1 MGSVA
6 AAIVGAPLTMVFLV
20 LEATGNAPITAGTLV
35 GVIIAVTITRVSFGF
50 SFSTWRFHVRGKG
63 IRGAY
68 DVGWIA
74 DLTVARLMRTDPKVV
89 PISMTLR
96 DLREAFP
103 PGSAKYAF
111 TSDPEGNYAGSFDL
125 GEIYDRQ
132 YDDVADFV
140 LAADL
145 AGPKSDCLLPME
157 NVRAALMRFEETRL
171 EALPVLAAGADPRV
185 IGYMTEAYALRR
197 YTEEMERRR
206 NAELGQRDLFSIK

>member
-1 MGSVA
+1 MWAARSLKTSCMRVS
-6 AAIVGAPLTMVFLV
+6 AAISASATVVSKGRLCTADCGSLVASCETPPL
-20 LEATGNAPITAGTLV
+20 AAGT
-35 GVIIAVTITRVSFGF
+35 
-50 SFSTWRFHVRGKG
+50 
-63 IRGAY
+63 
-68 DVGWIA
+68 
-74 DLTVARLMRTDPKVV
+74 
-89 PISMTLR
+89 
-96 DLREAFP
+96 
-103 PGSAKYAF
+103 
-111 TSDPEGNYAGSFDL
+111 FDL

-206 NAELGQRDLFSIK
+206 REEENICLMLLPRVIQWVLLQQNFSAALRMGVQILLLRSPKMDLKFLLTPNLS